1 VFLGTERR
9 VVKLDLSK
17 PWKETK
23 KKRKFELKIG
33 IEKERIRKYFSI
45 FVGITIGLVITIA
58 FNLYLSFKISMLEK
72 DYREKQEEML
82 KRVGVLKL
90 YSEVIRKIEDVN
102 RKKKILDEFVKPLEK
117 VEMINNDLKRLVEP
131 GLWLQKVDIDIEK
144 KEIFIEGKALNE
156 ESISEYLRRLSTLS
170 WISSV
175 HLKEV
180 KSVNIRSGEIEVKDF
195 SVMVGVK

>member
-1 VFLGTERR
+1 MGTERR

>member
-1 VFLGTERR
+1 LGTERR